1 MPSPTIVLATTGFVA
16 GRWFFRSTQNLR
28 RGAALEC
35 PTMAMFDLSL
45 DELRGFRPEV
55 YEPPDFDDF
64 WRSTIDAAHGFDLGA
79 TATKIDNKLAVID
92 SYDMSFAGYG
102 GTPVQA
108 WLHVPAGTAGRLPA
122 VVQYHG
128 YSRGRGYPHTSTI
141 WAQAGWAQFSMDTRG
156 QGWHTGGRSTTDDSS
171 ADAGGIHAPGFLTAG
186 ITDRDTYY
194 YRRVYVDA
202 LRMLEVART
211 HPLVDPDRLIV
222 TGISQGGGITLAAAG
237 LAPMA
242 GISLRGAAPD
252 VPFLCHFRR
261 ATEITDA
268 HPYAE
273 LTAFVAGWR
282 HLEEAAYHTLGYFDG
297 VHLARRAS
305 APALFS
311 VALMDDVCP
320 PSTVFAA
327 FNAYGGRS
335 GVPKEIEVYS
345 HNGHEGGVDY
355 QVDRQLSWF
364 AERFAN
370 GA

>member
-1 MPSPTIVLATTGFVA
+1 MLFRSRTGFGICVGA
-16 GRWFFRSTQNLR
+16 GR
-28 RGAALEC
+28 LEC
-35 PTMAMFDLSL
+35 PSVAMFDLSL
-45 DELRGFRPEV
+45 GELWEYRPDV

-64 WRSTIDAAHGFDLGA
+64 WRDTIDVARGFDVAA
-79 TATKIDNKLAVID
+79 TAIKIDNKLAVID
-92 SYDMSFAGYG
+92 SYDVNFAGYG
-102 GTPVQA
+102 GTPVRA
-108 WLHVPAGTAGRLPA
+108 WLHVPAGATGPLPT

-128 YSRGRGYPHTSTI
+128 YSRGRGYPHSNTI

-156 QGWHTGGRSTTDDSS
+156 QGWHSGGGSATDDVS

-186 ITDRDTYY
+186 ITGRDTYY

-202 LRMLEVART
+202 LRMLEVARK

-222 TGISQGGGITLAAAG
+222 TGVSQGGGITLAAAG
-237 LAPMA
+237 LASMA
-242 GISLRGAAPD
+242 GVSLRGAAPD

-261 ATEITDA
+261 ATEITDL

-273 LTAFVAGWR
+273 ITAFVAGWR
-282 HLEEAAYHTLGYFDG
+282 HLEDAAYHTLGYFDG
-297 VHLARRAS
+297 VNLGRRAS

-311 VALMDDVCP
+311 VALMDAVCP

-327 FNAYGGRS
+327 FHAYGAGR
-335 GVPKEIEVYS
+335 GVAKDIEVYT

-364 AERFAN
+364 AECF
-370 GA
+370 GDQG

>member
-1 MPSPTIVLATTGFVA
+1 VRWLFHDTQDLCGGAT
-16 GRWFFRSTQNLR
+16 
-28 RGAALEC
+28 LEC
-35 PTMAMFDLSL
+35 TNMAMFDLSL
-45 DELRGFRPEV
+45 DELREYRPELD
-55 YEPPDFDDF
+55 EPPDFDDF
-64 WRSTIDAAHGFDLGA
+64 WRDTIDTARGFDLA
-79 TATKIDNKLAVID
+79 PTATKIDNKLALID
-92 SYDMSFAGYG
+92 SYDVSFAGYG

-108 WLHVPAGTAGRLPA
+108 WLHVPAGAAGRLPA

-141 WAQAGWAQFSMDTRG
+141 WAQAGWAHFSMDTRG
-156 QGWHTGGRSTTDDSS
+156 QGWHTGGSSTTDDAS
-171 ADAGGIHAPGFLTAG
+171 ADAGGFHAPGFLTAG
-186 ITDRDTYY
+186 ITHRDSYY
-194 YRRVYVDA
+194 YRRVYIDA
-202 LRMLEVART
+202 LRMLEVARN

-242 GISLRGAAPD
+242 DISLRGAAPD

-282 HLEEAAYHTLGYFDG
+282 HLEEAAYNTLAYFDG

-311 VALMDDVCP
+311 VALMDEVCP

-327 FNAYGGRS
+327 FNAYGGEA
-335 GVPKEIEVYS
+335 GTAKDIEIYS
-345 HNGHEGGVDY
+345 HNGHEGGLDY

-364 AERFAN
+364 AERFADR
-370 GA
+370 A

>member
-1 MPSPTIVLATTGFVA
+1 
-16 GRWFFRSTQNLR
+16 
-28 RGAALEC
+28 
-35 PTMAMFDLSL
+35 MAMFDLSL
-45 DELRGFRPEV
+45 DELREYRPEID
-55 YEPPDFDDF
+55 EPPDFDDF
-64 WRSTIDAAHGFDLGA
+64 WRDTIDAARGFDLA
-79 TATKIDNKLAVID
+79 TTATKIDNKLALID
-92 SYDMSFAGYG
+92 SYDMTFAGYG
-102 GTPVQA
+102 GTPVRA
-108 WLHVPAGTAGRLPA
+108 WLHVPAGAAGPLPA

-128 YSRGRGYPHTSTI
+128 YSRGRGHPHTNTI
-141 WAQAGWAQFSMDTRG
+141 WAQAGWAHFTMDTRG
-156 QGWHTGGRSTTDDSS
+156 QGWHTGGGTATDDAA

-186 ITDRDTYY
+186 ITHRDTYY

-202 LRMLEVART
+202 LRMLEVAGS
-211 HPLVDPDRLIV
+211 HPRVDPDRLIV

-261 ATEITDA
+261 ATEITDE

-273 LTAFVAGWR
+273 ITAFVAGWR

-297 VHLARRAS
+297 VHLARRAT

-311 VALMDDVCP
+311 VALMDEVCP

-327 FNAYGGRS
+327 FNAYGGGS
-335 GVPKEIEVYS
+335 AVAKDIEVYS
-345 HNGHEGGVDY
+345 HNGHEGGLDY

-364 AERFAN
+364 SERFA
-370 GA
+370 GQA

>member
-1 MPSPTIVLATTGFVA
+1 MLATT
-16 GRWFFRSTQNLR
+16 RSV
-28 RGAALEC
+28 GAVVLTHGAQDVCEGSALEC

-45 DELRGFRPEV
+45 DELREYRPEID
-55 YEPPDFDDF
+55 EPPDFDDF
-64 WRSTIDAAHGFDLGA
+64 WRDTIDIARGFDLAA
-79 TATKIDNKLAVID
+79 TTTKIDNKLAVID
-92 SYDMSFAGYG
+92 SYDVSFAGYG

-108 WLHVPAGTAGRLPA
+108 WLHVPARAVGRLPA

-141 WAQAGWAQFSMDTRG
+141 WAQAGWAHFSMDTRG
-156 QGWHTGGRSTTDDSS
+156 QGWHTGGSTTTEDAS

-186 ITDRDTYY
+186 ITHRDTYY

-261 ATEITDA
+261 ATEITDE

-282 HLEEAAYHTLGYFDG
+282 HLEETAYHTLGYFDG

-305 APALFS
+305 TPALFS

-327 FNAYGGRS
+327 FNAYGGAS
-335 GVPKEIEVYS
+335 GVAKDIEVYS
-345 HNGHEGGVDY
+345 HNGHEGGLDY
-355 QVDRQLSWF
+355 QIDRQLSWF
-364 AERFAN
+364 AERFTDQA
-370 GA
+370 